1 MIIGRPR
8 HSAEYTA
15 YLASPAWQQVRLQAL
30 QCARWRCEACGVPR
44 AAVRWLEVN
53 HKHYRTPFGREQW
66 PRDLKVL
73 CPACH
78 RRADA
83 RRRRRTALGHLPP
96 VVWFYAL
103 VAVALLASV
112 LLEVLTRALEWLLRW
127 MGLCWMGL

>member
-1 MIIGRPR
+1 MIGRPR
-8 HSAEYTA
+8 HSAAYTA

-30 QCARWRCEACGVPR
+30 QGAGWRCEACGVPR

-53 HKHYRTPFGREQW
+53 HKHYRTPFGQEQW
-66 PRDLKVL
+66 PRDLEVL

-83 RRRRRTALGHLPP
+83 RRRRRTALGRVPL
-96 VVWFYAL
+96 VVWCSAL

-112 LLEVLTRALEWLLRW
+112 LLALAQRGLEWLLRW
-127 MGLCWMGL
+127 VGL